1 MKDVVP
7 DTWNKGLVMANMG
20 AGRWLND
27 LVKRLG
33 HLQGL
38 TSGGA
43 KSGLDAEPYWLG
55 GLFNPDAF
63 VTATRQHVASALSC
77 SLEELR
83 LSLIVGSRT
92 ETGAVPYRACSCLA
106 HVSCF

>member
-1 MKDVVP
+1 
-7 DTWNKGLVMANMG
+7 MANMG
-20 AGRWLND
+20 AGRWVND

-33 HLQGL
+33 HLQRL

-43 KSGLDAEPYWLG
+43 KSGSDAEPYWLG

-83 LSLIVGSRT
+83 LSLVVGSRT
-92 ETGAVPYRACSCLA
+92 ETGAVPFSKTIISLLL
-106 HVSCF
+106 